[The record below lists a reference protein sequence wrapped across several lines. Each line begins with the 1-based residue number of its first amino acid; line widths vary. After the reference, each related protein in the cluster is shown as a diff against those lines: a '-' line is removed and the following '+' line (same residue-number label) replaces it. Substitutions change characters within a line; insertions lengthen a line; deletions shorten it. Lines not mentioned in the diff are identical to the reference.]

1 MLYGSVVHR
10 GNDIF
15 GRNVALAARVAVL
28 AARVAVLAARVAA
41 LAASV
46 AALAEGGQILVS
58 EPVAESIAGCNDL
71 LLVDPRSVA
80 LKGLPGEHTVTTVD
94 WRG

>member
-1 MLYGSVVHR
+1 MRVGVHYGSVVHR
-10 GNDIF
+10 DNDIF
-15 GRNVALAARVAVL
+15 GRNVAL